1 MTVGAV
7 PRGHYRFRHAA
18 RMEWIKLRTLR
29 SVKWALLV
37 ALAGMIGI
45 GIAAGHNTINPRGDV
60 TNNILAGGAL
70 GSLVFAVL
78 GVLVMTSEY
87 SSGTIRATLAAIPR
101 RPLVLA
107 AKTAVFGVVAL
118 VTGEVATFAGFLA
131 GAAFVRT
138 GIPHPALSQPTVLRA
153 VGLSGAFLCLV
164 GLIGLALGAIV
175 RHGAAALAAVV
186 VLVFV
191 APLAGLAQTP
201 AGKFLPLLIYAN
213 SLGATQPVSRFTL
226 SPWAGLGIIACYA
239 AVLLAAAGWLLSSR
253 DALAGRWDHG
263 RRRPGERGPARAV
276 HRACPP

>member
-70 GSLVFAVL
+70 GSLVF
-78 GVLVMTSEY
+78 
-87 SSGTIRATLAAIPR
+87 
-101 RPLVLA
+101 
-107 AKTAVFGVVAL
+107 GVVAL
-118 VTGEVATFAGFLA
+118 VTGEAATFAGFLA

-153 VGLSGAFLCLV
+153 VALSGAFLCLV

-213 SLGATQPVSRFTL
+213 SLGATQPVSGFTL

-253 DALAGRWDHG
+253 DALTG
-263 RRRPGERGPARAV
+263 
-276 HRACPP
+276 

>member
-1 MTVGAV
+1 MTATATRIPPV
-7 PRGHYRFRHAA
+7 PPGHYRFRHAA

-29 SVKWALLV
+29 SVRWSLII

-45 GIAAGHNTINPRGDV
+45 GIAAGFNTHNARGDV

-107 AKTAVFGVVAL
+107 AKAAVFGVVAL
-118 VTGEVATFAGFLA
+118 AAGEVATFAGFLA
-131 GAAFVRT
+131 GTAFVRA
-138 GIPHPALSQPTVLRA
+138 GVPRPALSQPTVLQA
-153 VGLSGAFLCLV
+153 VVLSGAYLCLI

-175 RHGAAALAAVV
+175 RHGAAAITALV

-191 APLAGLAQTP
+191 APVFGLAQTP
-201 AGKFLPLLIYAN
+201 AGKFLPELIYAN
-213 SLGATQPVSRFTL
+213 SLGATQPQSGFTL
-226 SPWAGLGIIACYA
+226 SPWAGLGIIGGYA
-239 AVLLAAAGWLLSSR
+239 AILLTVGGWLLAHR
-253 DALAGRWDHG
+253 DT
-263 RRRPGERGPARAV
+263 
-276 HRACPP
+276 